1 MSRITYVHKDKNNH
15 IIRDVFKHW
24 QLYLLLVP
32 PLVWLIVF
40 NYAPMYGLQIAFKD
54 YMIRRGFW
62 GSPWVGLKYFREF
75 MGSYYF
81 PRLLG
86 NTIGVSLYGMIAGF
100 FPPIIMAI
108 ALNECRIKFFKKS
121 VQLITYAPHFISTVV
136 VTGILIQLLST
147 HGVVNSL
154 ITAVGGNR
162 ITFLGQP
169 ALFKSIYVWSGI
181 WQNTGYSSIIYLAA
195 LANINPEMQEA
206 AYIDGANIWQRIWY
220 IDIPEIMPTA
230 MILLILSAAGLL
242 NVGFEKVFLLQNP
255 LNMSSSDVISTYTYR
270 VGLTDMNY
278 SMATAVGLFQ
288 SVVSFIFMI
297 TVNQITKKI
306 TSTALW

>member
-1 MSRITYVHKDKNNH
+1 MNFKKEKSKYLSRDIF
-15 IIRDVFKHW
+15 RHW

-32 PLVWLIVF
+32 PLVWVAVF
-40 NYAPMYGLQIAFKD
+40 CYAPMYGLQIAFKD

-62 GSPWVGLKYFREF
+62 NSPWVGLKYFRDF
-75 MGSYYF
+75 IGSYYF
-81 PRLLG
+81 PRLIG
-86 NTIGVSLYGMIAGF
+86 NTIGVSLYSMVAGF

-108 ALNECRIKFFKKS
+108 ALNECRIRFLKKP

-147 HGVVNSL
+147 NGIVNSM
-154 ITAVGGNR
+154 IAAMGGKR
-162 ITFLGQP
+162 ISFLGEP

-181 WQNTGYSSIIYLAA
+181 WQSTGYSSIIYLAA
-195 LANINPEMQEA
+195 LAAINPEMQEA
-206 AYIDGANIWQRIWY
+206 AYIDGANIWQRIWFV
-220 IDIPEIMPTA
+220 DLPEIMPTA

-242 NVGFEKVFLLQNP
+242 NVGFEKVYLLQNP

-297 TVNQITKKI
+297 AVNQITKK
-306 TSTALW
+306 STNSALW